1 MVVLLAA
8 VLTKSGKVLISRQYV
23 NMNRMRVEG
32 ILAVFPKLMGET
44 NKQHTFVEANNM
56 RYVYQPIENLVVLVV
71 TTKNSNIIEDLE
83 TLRTLAKLV
92 PEYAG
97 SVQEE
102 AVVDHAFDLI
112 FALDELITY
121 GGMNETIP
129 LQQVRVNLAM
139 ESHEEKLLAMVQ
151 ESKMNQAKEIMK
163 QKEKEIKSQQPA
175 ASGFGFFSSL
185 FSTVSQT
192 VRSID
197 SAATKPAAS
206 RPVESYVD
214 TRAMAPM
221 REPTSTP
228 SLTRSEPASTPSLG
242 RGMQL
247 SGAKKDSLSNLMRED
262 HLVVPSTTKKAAAA
276 PVSSSAVDV
285 KIEEEL
291 TVKLSRDGLIETA
304 DVKGTLS
311 VRANAPEA
319 SRVLIRLND
328 FAAPGF
334 QLQLHPT
341 IARSFLSDHVL
352 TLKQADRG
360 FPVDSSVSVLRW
372 RQPNGGD
379 ALVPLSVTC
388 WPEVLDDGCNVNV
401 EYTLNREVL
410 PALSNVRIC
419 IPLPAGASPEILSV
433 DGSYHFYPKESFIE
447 WEIEEMQEDNAN
459 GVLEFHVKGGS
470 EDDFFPTSVEFESPR
485 TFLDAS
491 VVEVLQVADS
501 APVSFSQSKSMR
513 VSTYTIA

>member
-1 MVVLLAA
+1 
-8 VLTKSGKVLISRQYV
+8 
-23 NMNRMRVEG
+23 
-32 ILAVFPKLMGET
+32 
-44 NKQHTFVEANNM
+44 
-56 RYVYQPIENLVVLVV
+56 
-71 TTKNSNIIEDLE
+71 
-83 TLRTLAKLV
+83 
-92 PEYAG
+92 
-97 SVQEE
+97 
-102 AVVDHAFDLI
+102 
-112 FALDELITY
+112 
-121 GGMNETIP
+121 
-129 LQQVRVNLAM
+129 M

-214 TRAMAPM
+214 TRATAPM
-221 REPTSTP
+221 RYAPLP
-228 SLTRSEPASTPSLG
+228 SLTHSEPANTPSLG

-247 SGAKKDSLSNLMRED
+247 SGAKKDSLSVGPPRLLHPQNLMRED
-262 HLVVPSTTKKAAAA
+262 HLVVPSSTKKAAAA

-319 SRVLIRLND
+319 SRVLIRLSD

-341 IARSFLSDHVL
+341 IARSFLNDHVL

-433 DGSYHFYPKESFIE
+433 DGSYHFVGAA
-447 WEIEEMQEDNAN
+447 W
-459 GVLEFHVKGGS
+459 GG
-470 EDDFFPTSVEFESPR
+470 E
-485 TFLDAS
+485 A
-491 VVEVLQVADS
+491 
-501 APVSFSQSKSMR
+501 
-513 VSTYTIA
+513 

>member
-1 MVVLLAA
+1 
-8 VLTKSGKVLISRQYV
+8 
-23 NMNRMRVEG
+23 
-32 ILAVFPKLMGET
+32 
-44 NKQHTFVEANNM
+44 
-56 RYVYQPIENLVVLVV
+56 
-71 TTKNSNIIEDLE
+71 
-83 TLRTLAKLV
+83 
-92 PEYAG
+92 
-97 SVQEE
+97 
-102 AVVDHAFDLI
+102 
-112 FALDELITY
+112 
-121 GGMNETIP
+121 
-129 LQQVRVNLAM
+129 M

-214 TRAMAPM
+214 TRSTAPM
-221 REPTSTP
+221 RYASLP
-228 SLTRSEPASTPSLG
+228 SLTRSEPTSTPSLG

-247 SGAKKDSLSNLMRED
+247 SGAKKDSLSVGPPRLRHPQNLMRED

-388 WPEVLDDGCNVNV
+388 WPEVLEDGCNVNV

-433 DGSYHFYPKESFIE
+433 DGSYHFVGAA
-447 WEIEEMQEDNAN
+447 W
-459 GVLEFHVKGGS
+459 GG
-470 EDDFFPTSVEFESPR
+470 
-485 TFLDAS
+485 
-491 VVEVLQVADS
+491 EV
-501 APVSFSQSKSMR
+501 
-513 VSTYTIA
+513 

>member
-1 MVVLLAA
+1 
-8 VLTKSGKVLISRQYV
+8 
-23 NMNRMRVEG
+23 
-32 ILAVFPKLMGET
+32 
-44 NKQHTFVEANNM
+44 
-56 RYVYQPIENLVVLVV
+56 
-71 TTKNSNIIEDLE
+71 
-83 TLRTLAKLV
+83 
-92 PEYAG
+92 
-97 SVQEE
+97 
-102 AVVDHAFDLI
+102 
-112 FALDELITY
+112 
-121 GGMNETIP
+121 
-129 LQQVRVNLAM
+129 M

-214 TRAMAPM
+214 TRATAPM
-221 REPTSTP
+221 RYASLSSLTHSEPT
-228 SLTRSEPASTPSLG
+228 STPSLG

-247 SGAKKDSLSNLMRED
+247 SGAKKDSLSVVHHRPLHPQNLMRED
-262 HLVVPSTTKKAAAA
+262 HLVVPSTTKKAAA

-319 SRVLIRLND
+319 SRVLIRLSD

-388 WPEVLDDGCNVNV
+388 WPEVLEDGCNVNV

-433 DGSYHFYPKESFIE
+433 DGSYHFVGAA
-447 WEIEEMQEDNAN
+447 W
-459 GVLEFHVKGGS
+459 GG
-470 EDDFFPTSVEFESPR
+470 E
-485 TFLDAS
+485 A
-491 VVEVLQVADS
+491 
-501 APVSFSQSKSMR
+501 
-513 VSTYTIA
+513 

>member
-1 MVVLLAA
+1 
-8 VLTKSGKVLISRQYV
+8 
-23 NMNRMRVEG
+23 
-32 ILAVFPKLMGET
+32 
-44 NKQHTFVEANNM
+44 
-56 RYVYQPIENLVVLVV
+56 
-71 TTKNSNIIEDLE
+71 
-83 TLRTLAKLV
+83 
-92 PEYAG
+92 
-97 SVQEE
+97 
-102 AVVDHAFDLI
+102 
-112 FALDELITY
+112 
-121 GGMNETIP
+121 
-129 LQQVRVNLAM
+129 M

-206 RPVESYVD
+206 RPVESYAD
-214 TRAMAPM
+214 TRATAPM
-221 REPTSTP
+221 RYASLSSLTHSEPT
-228 SLTRSEPASTPSLG
+228 STPSLG

-247 SGAKKDSLSNLMRED
+247 SGAKKDSLSVGPPRLLHPQNLMRED

-319 SRVLIRLND
+319 SRVLIRLSD

-388 WPEVLDDGCNVNV
+388 WPEVLEDGCNVNV

-433 DGSYHFYPKESFIE
+433 DGSYHFVGAA
-447 WEIEEMQEDNAN
+447 W
-459 GVLEFHVKGGS
+459 GG
-470 EDDFFPTSVEFESPR
+470 E
-485 TFLDAS
+485 A
-491 VVEVLQVADS
+491 
-501 APVSFSQSKSMR
+501 
-513 VSTYTIA
+513 

>member
-1 MVVLLAA
+1 
-8 VLTKSGKVLISRQYV
+8 
-23 NMNRMRVEG
+23 
-32 ILAVFPKLMGET
+32 
-44 NKQHTFVEANNM
+44 
-56 RYVYQPIENLVVLVV
+56 
-71 TTKNSNIIEDLE
+71 
-83 TLRTLAKLV
+83 
-92 PEYAG
+92 
-97 SVQEE
+97 
-102 AVVDHAFDLI
+102 
-112 FALDELITY
+112 
-121 GGMNETIP
+121 
-129 LQQVRVNLAM
+129 M

-163 QKEKEIKSQQPA
+163 QKEKELKSQQPA

-214 TRAMAPM
+214 TRATAPM
-221 REPTSTP
+221 RYASLF
-228 SLTRSEPASTPSLG
+228 SLTRSEPTSTPSLG

-247 SGAKKDSLSNLMRED
+247 SGAKKDSLSVGPPRLLHPQNLMRED
-262 HLVVPSTTKKAAAA
+262 HLVVPSTTKKAAA

-319 SRVLIRLND
+319 SRVLIRLSD

-388 WPEVLDDGCNVNV
+388 WPEVLEDGCNVNV

-433 DGSYHFYPKESFIE
+433 DGSYHFVGAA
-447 WEIEEMQEDNAN
+447 W
-459 GVLEFHVKGGS
+459 GG
-470 EDDFFPTSVEFESPR
+470 E
-485 TFLDAS
+485 A
-491 VVEVLQVADS
+491 
-501 APVSFSQSKSMR
+501 
-513 VSTYTIA
+513 

>member
-1 MVVLLAA
+1 
-8 VLTKSGKVLISRQYV
+8 
-23 NMNRMRVEG
+23 
-32 ILAVFPKLMGET
+32 
-44 NKQHTFVEANNM
+44 
-56 RYVYQPIENLVVLVV
+56 
-71 TTKNSNIIEDLE
+71 
-83 TLRTLAKLV
+83 
-92 PEYAG
+92 
-97 SVQEE
+97 
-102 AVVDHAFDLI
+102 
-112 FALDELITY
+112 
-121 GGMNETIP
+121 
-129 LQQVRVNLAM
+129 M

-163 QKEKEIKSQQPA
+163 QKEKELKSQQPA

-185 FSTVSQT
+185 VSTVSQT

-214 TRAMAPM
+214 TRATAPM
-221 REPTSTP
+221 RYASLS
-228 SLTRSEPASTPSLG
+228 SLTRSEPTSTPSLG

-247 SGAKKDSLSNLMRED
+247 SGAKKDSLAVGPPRLLHPQNLMRED

-311 VRANAPEA
+311 VRANAPDA
-319 SRVLIRLND
+319 SRVLIRLSD

-419 IPLPAGASPEILSV
+419 IPLPTGASPEILSV
-433 DGSYHFYPKESFIE
+433 DGSYHFVGAV
-447 WEIEEMQEDNAN
+447 W
-459 GVLEFHVKGGS
+459 GG
-470 EDDFFPTSVEFESPR
+470 E
-485 TFLDAS
+485 A
-491 VVEVLQVADS
+491 
-501 APVSFSQSKSMR
+501 
-513 VSTYTIA
+513 

>member
-1 MVVLLAA
+1 
-8 VLTKSGKVLISRQYV
+8 
-23 NMNRMRVEG
+23 
-32 ILAVFPKLMGET
+32 
-44 NKQHTFVEANNM
+44 
-56 RYVYQPIENLVVLVV
+56 
-71 TTKNSNIIEDLE
+71 
-83 TLRTLAKLV
+83 
-92 PEYAG
+92 
-97 SVQEE
+97 
-102 AVVDHAFDLI
+102 
-112 FALDELITY
+112 
-121 GGMNETIP
+121 
-129 LQQVRVNLAM
+129 M

-163 QKEKEIKSQQPA
+163 QKEKELKSQQPA

-214 TRAMAPM
+214 TRATAPM
-221 REPTSTP
+221 RYASLSSLTHSEPT
-228 SLTRSEPASTPSLG
+228 STPSLG

-247 SGAKKDSLSNLMRED
+247 SGAKKDSLSVGPPRLLHPQNLMRED
-262 HLVVPSTTKKAAAA
+262 HLVVPSTTKKAAAV

-319 SRVLIRLND
+319 SRVLIRLSD

-388 WPEVLDDGCNVNV
+388 WPEVLEDGCNVNV

-433 DGSYHFYPKESFIE
+433 DGSYHFVGAA
-447 WEIEEMQEDNAN
+447 W
-459 GVLEFHVKGGS
+459 GG
-470 EDDFFPTSVEFESPR
+470 E
-485 TFLDAS
+485 A
-491 VVEVLQVADS
+491 
-501 APVSFSQSKSMR
+501 
-513 VSTYTIA
+513 

>member
-1 MVVLLAA
+1 
-8 VLTKSGKVLISRQYV
+8 
-23 NMNRMRVEG
+23 
-32 ILAVFPKLMGET
+32 
-44 NKQHTFVEANNM
+44 
-56 RYVYQPIENLVVLVV
+56 
-71 TTKNSNIIEDLE
+71 
-83 TLRTLAKLV
+83 
-92 PEYAG
+92 
-97 SVQEE
+97 
-102 AVVDHAFDLI
+102 
-112 FALDELITY
+112 
-121 GGMNETIP
+121 
-129 LQQVRVNLAM
+129 M

-214 TRAMAPM
+214 TRATAPM
-221 REPTSTP
+221 RYASLSSLTHSEPT
-228 SLTRSEPASTPSLG
+228 STPSLG

-247 SGAKKDSLSNLMRED
+247 SGAKKDSLSVGPPRLLHPQNLMRED

-319 SRVLIRLND
+319 SRVLIRLSD

-388 WPEVLDDGCNVNV
+388 WPEVLEDGCNVNV

-419 IPLPAGASPEILSV
+419 IPLPTGASPEILSV
-433 DGSYHFYPKESFIE
+433 DGSYHFVGAV
-447 WEIEEMQEDNAN
+447 W
-459 GVLEFHVKGGS
+459 GG
-470 EDDFFPTSVEFESPR
+470 E
-485 TFLDAS
+485 A
-491 VVEVLQVADS
+491 
-501 APVSFSQSKSMR
+501 
-513 VSTYTIA
+513 

>member
-1 MVVLLAA
+1 
-8 VLTKSGKVLISRQYV
+8 
-23 NMNRMRVEG
+23 
-32 ILAVFPKLMGET
+32 
-44 NKQHTFVEANNM
+44 
-56 RYVYQPIENLVVLVV
+56 
-71 TTKNSNIIEDLE
+71 
-83 TLRTLAKLV
+83 
-92 PEYAG
+92 
-97 SVQEE
+97 
-102 AVVDHAFDLI
+102 
-112 FALDELITY
+112 
-121 GGMNETIP
+121 
-129 LQQVRVNLAM
+129 M

-163 QKEKEIKSQQPA
+163 QKEKELKSQQPA
-175 ASGFGFFSSL
+175 ASSFGFFSSL

-192 VRSID
+192 VRSFD

-214 TRAMAPM
+214 TRATAPM
-221 REPTSTP
+221 RYASLSSLTHSEPT
-228 SLTRSEPASTPSLG
+228 STPSLG

-247 SGAKKDSLSNLMRED
+247 SGAKKDSLSVGPPRLLHPQNLMRED

-319 SRVLIRLND
+319 SRVLIRLSD

-388 WPEVLDDGCNVNV
+388 WPEVLEDGCNVNV

-433 DGSYHFYPKESFIE
+433 DGSYHFVGAA
-447 WEIEEMQEDNAN
+447 W
-459 GVLEFHVKGGS
+459 GG
-470 EDDFFPTSVEFESPR
+470 E
-485 TFLDAS
+485 A
-491 VVEVLQVADS
+491 
-501 APVSFSQSKSMR
+501 
-513 VSTYTIA
+513 

>member
-1 MVVLLAA
+1 
-8 VLTKSGKVLISRQYV
+8 
-23 NMNRMRVEG
+23 
-32 ILAVFPKLMGET
+32 
-44 NKQHTFVEANNM
+44 
-56 RYVYQPIENLVVLVV
+56 
-71 TTKNSNIIEDLE
+71 
-83 TLRTLAKLV
+83 
-92 PEYAG
+92 
-97 SVQEE
+97 
-102 AVVDHAFDLI
+102 
-112 FALDELITY
+112 
-121 GGMNETIP
+121 
-129 LQQVRVNLAM
+129 M

-214 TRAMAPM
+214 TRATAPM
-221 REPTSTP
+221 RYASLS
-228 SLTRSEPASTPSLG
+228 SLTRSEPTSTPSLG

-247 SGAKKDSLSNLMRED
+247 SGAKKDSLSVVHPCLRHPQNLMRED

-319 SRVLIRLND
+319 SRVLIRLSD

-388 WPEVLDDGCNVNV
+388 WPEVLEDGCNVNV

-419 IPLPAGASPEILSV
+419 IPLPTGASPEILSV
-433 DGSYHFYPKESFIE
+433 DGSYHFVGAV
-447 WEIEEMQEDNAN
+447 W
-459 GVLEFHVKGGS
+459 GG
-470 EDDFFPTSVEFESPR
+470 E
-485 TFLDAS
+485 A
-491 VVEVLQVADS
+491 
-501 APVSFSQSKSMR
+501 
-513 VSTYTIA
+513 

>member
-1 MVVLLAA
+1 
-8 VLTKSGKVLISRQYV
+8 
-23 NMNRMRVEG
+23 
-32 ILAVFPKLMGET
+32 
-44 NKQHTFVEANNM
+44 
-56 RYVYQPIENLVVLVV
+56 
-71 TTKNSNIIEDLE
+71 
-83 TLRTLAKLV
+83 
-92 PEYAG
+92 
-97 SVQEE
+97 
-102 AVVDHAFDLI
+102 
-112 FALDELITY
+112 
-121 GGMNETIP
+121 
-129 LQQVRVNLAM
+129 M

-214 TRAMAPM
+214 TRATAPM
-221 REPTSTP
+221 RYASLSSLTHSEPT
-228 SLTRSEPASTPSLG
+228 STPSLG

-247 SGAKKDSLSNLMRED
+247 SGAKKDSLSVGPPRLLHPQNLMRED

-388 WPEVLDDGCNVNV
+388 WPEVLEDGCNVNV

-419 IPLPAGASPEILSV
+419 IPLPTGASPEILSV
-433 DGSYHFYPKESFIE
+433 DGSYHFVGAV
-447 WEIEEMQEDNAN
+447 W
-459 GVLEFHVKGGS
+459 GG
-470 EDDFFPTSVEFESPR
+470 E
-485 TFLDAS
+485 A
-491 VVEVLQVADS
+491 
-501 APVSFSQSKSMR
+501 
-513 VSTYTIA
+513 

>member
-1 MVVLLAA
+1 
-8 VLTKSGKVLISRQYV
+8 
-23 NMNRMRVEG
+23 
-32 ILAVFPKLMGET
+32 
-44 NKQHTFVEANNM
+44 
-56 RYVYQPIENLVVLVV
+56 
-71 TTKNSNIIEDLE
+71 
-83 TLRTLAKLV
+83 
-92 PEYAG
+92 
-97 SVQEE
+97 
-102 AVVDHAFDLI
+102 
-112 FALDELITY
+112 
-121 GGMNETIP
+121 
-129 LQQVRVNLAM
+129 M

-214 TRAMAPM
+214 TRATAPM
-221 REPTSTP
+221 RYASLSSLTHSEPT
-228 SLTRSEPASTPSLG
+228 STPSLG

-247 SGAKKDSLSNLMRED
+247 SGAKKDSLSVGPPRLLHPQNLMRED

-341 IARSFLSDHVL
+341 IARSFLNDHVL

-433 DGSYHFYPKESFIE
+433 DGSYHFVGAA
-447 WEIEEMQEDNAN
+447 W
-459 GVLEFHVKGGS
+459 GG
-470 EDDFFPTSVEFESPR
+470 E
-485 TFLDAS
+485 A
-491 VVEVLQVADS
+491 
-501 APVSFSQSKSMR
+501 
-513 VSTYTIA
+513 

>member
-1 MVVLLAA
+1 
-8 VLTKSGKVLISRQYV
+8 
-23 NMNRMRVEG
+23 
-32 ILAVFPKLMGET
+32 
-44 NKQHTFVEANNM
+44 
-56 RYVYQPIENLVVLVV
+56 
-71 TTKNSNIIEDLE
+71 
-83 TLRTLAKLV
+83 
-92 PEYAG
+92 
-97 SVQEE
+97 
-102 AVVDHAFDLI
+102 
-112 FALDELITY
+112 
-121 GGMNETIP
+121 
-129 LQQVRVNLAM
+129 M

-163 QKEKEIKSQQPA
+163 QKEKELKSQQPA

-214 TRAMAPM
+214 TRATAPM
-221 REPTSTP
+221 RYASLP
-228 SLTRSEPASTPSLG
+228 SLTRSEPTSTPSLG

-247 SGAKKDSLSNLMRED
+247 SGAKKDSLSVGPPRPLHPQNLMRED

-319 SRVLIRLND
+319 SRVLIRLSD

-388 WPEVLDDGCNVNV
+388 WPEVLEDGCNVNV

-433 DGSYHFYPKESFIE
+433 DGSYHFVGAA
-447 WEIEEMQEDNAN
+447 W
-459 GVLEFHVKGGS
+459 GG
-470 EDDFFPTSVEFESPR
+470 E
-485 TFLDAS
+485 A
-491 VVEVLQVADS
+491 
-501 APVSFSQSKSMR
+501 
-513 VSTYTIA
+513 

>member
-1 MVVLLAA
+1 
-8 VLTKSGKVLISRQYV
+8 
-23 NMNRMRVEG
+23 
-32 ILAVFPKLMGET
+32 
-44 NKQHTFVEANNM
+44 
-56 RYVYQPIENLVVLVV
+56 
-71 TTKNSNIIEDLE
+71 
-83 TLRTLAKLV
+83 
-92 PEYAG
+92 
-97 SVQEE
+97 
-102 AVVDHAFDLI
+102 
-112 FALDELITY
+112 
-121 GGMNETIP
+121 
-129 LQQVRVNLAM
+129 M

-214 TRAMAPM
+214 TRATAPM
-221 REPTSTP
+221 RYASLSSLTHSEPT
-228 SLTRSEPASTPSLG
+228 STPSLG

-247 SGAKKDSLSNLMRED
+247 SGAKKDSLSVGPPRLRHPQNLMRED

-319 SRVLIRLND
+319 SRVLIRLSD

-433 DGSYHFYPKESFIE
+433 DGSYHFVGAAWSGE
-447 WEIEEMQEDNAN
+447 A
-459 GVLEFHVKGGS
+459 
-470 EDDFFPTSVEFESPR
+470 
-485 TFLDAS
+485 
-491 VVEVLQVADS
+491 
-501 APVSFSQSKSMR
+501 
-513 VSTYTIA
+513 

>member
-1 MVVLLAA
+1 
-8 VLTKSGKVLISRQYV
+8 
-23 NMNRMRVEG
+23 
-32 ILAVFPKLMGET
+32 
-44 NKQHTFVEANNM
+44 
-56 RYVYQPIENLVVLVV
+56 
-71 TTKNSNIIEDLE
+71 
-83 TLRTLAKLV
+83 
-92 PEYAG
+92 
-97 SVQEE
+97 
-102 AVVDHAFDLI
+102 
-112 FALDELITY
+112 
-121 GGMNETIP
+121 
-129 LQQVRVNLAM
+129 M

-163 QKEKEIKSQQPA
+163 QKEKELKSQQPA

-214 TRAMAPM
+214 TRATAPM
-221 REPTSTP
+221 RYASLP
-228 SLTRSEPASTPSLG
+228 SLTRSEPTSTPSLG

-247 SGAKKDSLSNLMRED
+247 SGAKKDSLSVGPPRLLHPQNLMRED

-319 SRVLIRLND
+319 SRVLIRLSD

-388 WPEVLDDGCNVNV
+388 WPEVLEDGCNVNV

-433 DGSYHFYPKESFIE
+433 DGSYHFVGAAWDGE
-447 WEIEEMQEDNAN
+447 A
-459 GVLEFHVKGGS
+459 
-470 EDDFFPTSVEFESPR
+470 
-485 TFLDAS
+485 
-491 VVEVLQVADS
+491 
-501 APVSFSQSKSMR
+501 
-513 VSTYTIA
+513 

>member
-1 MVVLLAA
+1 
-8 VLTKSGKVLISRQYV
+8 
-23 NMNRMRVEG
+23 
-32 ILAVFPKLMGET
+32 
-44 NKQHTFVEANNM
+44 
-56 RYVYQPIENLVVLVV
+56 
-71 TTKNSNIIEDLE
+71 
-83 TLRTLAKLV
+83 
-92 PEYAG
+92 
-97 SVQEE
+97 
-102 AVVDHAFDLI
+102 
-112 FALDELITY
+112 
-121 GGMNETIP
+121 
-129 LQQVRVNLAM
+129 M

-163 QKEKEIKSQQPA
+163 QKEKELKSQQPA

-214 TRAMAPM
+214 TRATAPM
-221 REPTSTP
+221 RYASLPF
-228 SLTRSEPASTPSLG
+228 LTRSEPASTPSLG

-247 SGAKKDSLSNLMRED
+247 SGAKKDSLSVVHHHPLHPQNLMRED

-319 SRVLIRLND
+319 SRVLIRLSD
-328 FAAPGF
+328 FAVPGF

-341 IARSFLSDHVL
+341 IARSFLNDHVL

-433 DGSYHFYPKESFIE
+433 DGSYHFVGAA
-447 WEIEEMQEDNAN
+447 W
-459 GVLEFHVKGGS
+459 GG
-470 EDDFFPTSVEFESPR
+470 E
-485 TFLDAS
+485 A
-491 VVEVLQVADS
+491 
-501 APVSFSQSKSMR
+501 
-513 VSTYTIA
+513 

>member
-1 MVVLLAA
+1 
-8 VLTKSGKVLISRQYV
+8 
-23 NMNRMRVEG
+23 
-32 ILAVFPKLMGET
+32 
-44 NKQHTFVEANNM
+44 
-56 RYVYQPIENLVVLVV
+56 
-71 TTKNSNIIEDLE
+71 
-83 TLRTLAKLV
+83 
-92 PEYAG
+92 
-97 SVQEE
+97 
-102 AVVDHAFDLI
+102 
-112 FALDELITY
+112 
-121 GGMNETIP
+121 
-129 LQQVRVNLAM
+129 M

-163 QKEKEIKSQQPA
+163 QKEKELKSQQPA

-214 TRAMAPM
+214 TRATAPM
-221 REPTSTP
+221 RYASLSSLTHSEPT
-228 SLTRSEPASTPSLG
+228 STPSLG

-247 SGAKKDSLSNLMRED
+247 SGAKKDSLSVVHHHPLHLQNLMRED
-262 HLVVPSTTKKAAAA
+262 HLVVPSTTKKAAA

-319 SRVLIRLND
+319 SRVLIRLSD

-388 WPEVLDDGCNVNV
+388 WPEVLEDGCNVNV

-419 IPLPAGASPEILSV
+419 IPLPTGASPEILSV
-433 DGSYHFYPKESFIE
+433 DGSYHFVGAV
-447 WEIEEMQEDNAN
+447 W
-459 GVLEFHVKGGS
+459 GG
-470 EDDFFPTSVEFESPR
+470 E
-485 TFLDAS
+485 A
-491 VVEVLQVADS
+491 
-501 APVSFSQSKSMR
+501 
-513 VSTYTIA
+513 

>member
-1 MVVLLAA
+1 
-8 VLTKSGKVLISRQYV
+8 
-23 NMNRMRVEG
+23 
-32 ILAVFPKLMGET
+32 
-44 NKQHTFVEANNM
+44 
-56 RYVYQPIENLVVLVV
+56 
-71 TTKNSNIIEDLE
+71 
-83 TLRTLAKLV
+83 
-92 PEYAG
+92 
-97 SVQEE
+97 
-102 AVVDHAFDLI
+102 
-112 FALDELITY
+112 
-121 GGMNETIP
+121 
-129 LQQVRVNLAM
+129 M

-163 QKEKEIKSQQPA
+163 QKEKELKSQQPA

-214 TRAMAPM
+214 TRATAPM
-221 REPTSTP
+221 RYASLP
-228 SLTRSEPASTPSLG
+228 SLTHSEPTSTPSLG

-247 SGAKKDSLSNLMRED
+247 SGAKKDSLSVGPPRLLHPQNLMRED

-319 SRVLIRLND
+319 SRVLIRLSD

-388 WPEVLDDGCNVNV
+388 WPEVLEDGCNVNV

-419 IPLPAGASPEILSV
+419 IPLPTGASPEILSV
-433 DGSYHFYPKESFIE
+433 DGSYHFVGAV
-447 WEIEEMQEDNAN
+447 W
-459 GVLEFHVKGGS
+459 GG
-470 EDDFFPTSVEFESPR
+470 E
-485 TFLDAS
+485 A
-491 VVEVLQVADS
+491 
-501 APVSFSQSKSMR
+501 
-513 VSTYTIA
+513 

>member
-1 MVVLLAA
+1 
-8 VLTKSGKVLISRQYV
+8 
-23 NMNRMRVEG
+23 
-32 ILAVFPKLMGET
+32 
-44 NKQHTFVEANNM
+44 
-56 RYVYQPIENLVVLVV
+56 
-71 TTKNSNIIEDLE
+71 
-83 TLRTLAKLV
+83 
-92 PEYAG
+92 
-97 SVQEE
+97 
-102 AVVDHAFDLI
+102 
-112 FALDELITY
+112 
-121 GGMNETIP
+121 
-129 LQQVRVNLAM
+129 M

-214 TRAMAPM
+214 TRATAPM
-221 REPTSTP
+221 RYASLF
-228 SLTRSEPASTPSLG
+228 SLTRSEPTSTPSLG

-247 SGAKKDSLSNLMRED
+247 SGAKKDSLSVGPPRLLHPQNLMRED

-319 SRVLIRLND
+319 SRVLIRLSD

-388 WPEVLDDGCNVNV
+388 WPEVLEDGCNVNV

-433 DGSYHFYPKESFIE
+433 DGSYHFVGTA
-447 WEIEEMQEDNAN
+447 W
-459 GVLEFHVKGGS
+459 GG
-470 EDDFFPTSVEFESPR
+470 E
-485 TFLDAS
+485 A
-491 VVEVLQVADS
+491 
-501 APVSFSQSKSMR
+501 
-513 VSTYTIA
+513 

>member
-1 MVVLLAA
+1 
-8 VLTKSGKVLISRQYV
+8 
-23 NMNRMRVEG
+23 
-32 ILAVFPKLMGET
+32 
-44 NKQHTFVEANNM
+44 
-56 RYVYQPIENLVVLVV
+56 
-71 TTKNSNIIEDLE
+71 
-83 TLRTLAKLV
+83 
-92 PEYAG
+92 
-97 SVQEE
+97 
-102 AVVDHAFDLI
+102 
-112 FALDELITY
+112 
-121 GGMNETIP
+121 
-129 LQQVRVNLAM
+129 M

-214 TRAMAPM
+214 TRATAPM
-221 REPTSTP
+221 RYASLSSLTHSEPT
-228 SLTRSEPASTPSLG
+228 STPSLG

-247 SGAKKDSLSNLMRED
+247 SGAKKDSLSVVHPCLRHPQNLMRED

-419 IPLPAGASPEILSV
+419 IPLPTGASPEILSV
-433 DGSYHFYPKESFIE
+433 DGSYHFVGAV
-447 WEIEEMQEDNAN
+447 W
-459 GVLEFHVKGGS
+459 GG
-470 EDDFFPTSVEFESPR
+470 E
-485 TFLDAS
+485 A
-491 VVEVLQVADS
+491 
-501 APVSFSQSKSMR
+501 
-513 VSTYTIA
+513 

>member
-1 MVVLLAA
+1 
-8 VLTKSGKVLISRQYV
+8 
-23 NMNRMRVEG
+23 
-32 ILAVFPKLMGET
+32 
-44 NKQHTFVEANNM
+44 
-56 RYVYQPIENLVVLVV
+56 
-71 TTKNSNIIEDLE
+71 
-83 TLRTLAKLV
+83 
-92 PEYAG
+92 
-97 SVQEE
+97 
-102 AVVDHAFDLI
+102 
-112 FALDELITY
+112 
-121 GGMNETIP
+121 
-129 LQQVRVNLAM
+129 M

-214 TRAMAPM
+214 TRATAPM
-221 REPTSTP
+221 RYASLSSLTHSEPT
-228 SLTRSEPASTPSLG
+228 STPSLG

-247 SGAKKDSLSNLMRED
+247 SGAKKDSLSVGPPRLLHPQNLMRED
-262 HLVVPSTTKKAAAA
+262 HLVVPSTTKKAAA

-319 SRVLIRLND
+319 SRVLIRLSD

-388 WPEVLDDGCNVNV
+388 WPEVLEDGCNVNV

-433 DGSYHFYPKESFIE
+433 DGSYHFVGAA
-447 WEIEEMQEDNAN
+447 W
-459 GVLEFHVKGGS
+459 GG
-470 EDDFFPTSVEFESPR
+470 E
-485 TFLDAS
+485 A
-491 VVEVLQVADS
+491 
-501 APVSFSQSKSMR
+501 
-513 VSTYTIA
+513 

>member
-1 MVVLLAA
+1 
-8 VLTKSGKVLISRQYV
+8 
-23 NMNRMRVEG
+23 
-32 ILAVFPKLMGET
+32 
-44 NKQHTFVEANNM
+44 
-56 RYVYQPIENLVVLVV
+56 
-71 TTKNSNIIEDLE
+71 
-83 TLRTLAKLV
+83 
-92 PEYAG
+92 
-97 SVQEE
+97 
-102 AVVDHAFDLI
+102 
-112 FALDELITY
+112 
-121 GGMNETIP
+121 
-129 LQQVRVNLAM
+129 M

-214 TRAMAPM
+214 TRATAPM
-221 REPTSTP
+221 RYASLS
-228 SLTRSEPASTPSLG
+228 SLTRSELTSTPSLG

-247 SGAKKDSLSNLMRED
+247 SGAKKDSLSVVHPRPLHPQNLMRED

-433 DGSYHFYPKESFIE
+433 DGSYHFVGAA
-447 WEIEEMQEDNAN
+447 W
-459 GVLEFHVKGGS
+459 GG
-470 EDDFFPTSVEFESPR
+470 E
-485 TFLDAS
+485 A
-491 VVEVLQVADS
+491 
-501 APVSFSQSKSMR
+501 
-513 VSTYTIA
+513 

>member
-1 MVVLLAA
+1 
-8 VLTKSGKVLISRQYV
+8 
-23 NMNRMRVEG
+23 
-32 ILAVFPKLMGET
+32 
-44 NKQHTFVEANNM
+44 
-56 RYVYQPIENLVVLVV
+56 
-71 TTKNSNIIEDLE
+71 
-83 TLRTLAKLV
+83 
-92 PEYAG
+92 
-97 SVQEE
+97 
-102 AVVDHAFDLI
+102 
-112 FALDELITY
+112 
-121 GGMNETIP
+121 
-129 LQQVRVNLAM
+129 M

-163 QKEKEIKSQQPA
+163 QKEKELKSQQPA

-214 TRAMAPM
+214 TRATAPM
-221 REPTSTP
+221 RYASLP
-228 SLTRSEPASTPSLG
+228 SLTRSEPTSTPSLG

-247 SGAKKDSLSNLMRED
+247 SGAKKDSLSVGPPRLLHPQNLMRED

-319 SRVLIRLND
+319 SRVLIRLSD

-433 DGSYHFYPKESFIE
+433 DGSYHFVGAA
-447 WEIEEMQEDNAN
+447 W
-459 GVLEFHVKGGS
+459 GG
-470 EDDFFPTSVEFESPR
+470 E
-485 TFLDAS
+485 A
-491 VVEVLQVADS
+491 
-501 APVSFSQSKSMR
+501 
-513 VSTYTIA
+513 

>member
-1 MVVLLAA
+1 
-8 VLTKSGKVLISRQYV
+8 
-23 NMNRMRVEG
+23 
-32 ILAVFPKLMGET
+32 
-44 NKQHTFVEANNM
+44 
-56 RYVYQPIENLVVLVV
+56 
-71 TTKNSNIIEDLE
+71 
-83 TLRTLAKLV
+83 
-92 PEYAG
+92 
-97 SVQEE
+97 
-102 AVVDHAFDLI
+102 
-112 FALDELITY
+112 
-121 GGMNETIP
+121 
-129 LQQVRVNLAM
+129 M

-163 QKEKEIKSQQPA
+163 QKEKELKSQQPA

-214 TRAMAPM
+214 TRATAPM
-221 REPTSTP
+221 RYAPLP
-228 SLTRSEPASTPSLG
+228 SLTHSEPANTPSLG

-247 SGAKKDSLSNLMRED
+247 SGAKKDSLSVGPPRLLHPQNLMRED

-319 SRVLIRLND
+319 SRVLIRLSD

-341 IARSFLSDHVL
+341 IARSFLNDHVL

-433 DGSYHFYPKESFIE
+433 DGSYHFVGAAWSGE
-447 WEIEEMQEDNAN
+447 A
-459 GVLEFHVKGGS
+459 
-470 EDDFFPTSVEFESPR
+470 
-485 TFLDAS
+485 
-491 VVEVLQVADS
+491 
-501 APVSFSQSKSMR
+501 
-513 VSTYTIA
+513 

>member
-1 MVVLLAA
+1 
-8 VLTKSGKVLISRQYV
+8 
-23 NMNRMRVEG
+23 
-32 ILAVFPKLMGET
+32 
-44 NKQHTFVEANNM
+44 
-56 RYVYQPIENLVVLVV
+56 
-71 TTKNSNIIEDLE
+71 
-83 TLRTLAKLV
+83 
-92 PEYAG
+92 
-97 SVQEE
+97 
-102 AVVDHAFDLI
+102 
-112 FALDELITY
+112 
-121 GGMNETIP
+121 
-129 LQQVRVNLAM
+129 M

-214 TRAMAPM
+214 TRATAPM
-221 REPTSTP
+221 RYASLSSLTHSEPT
-228 SLTRSEPASTPSLG
+228 STPSLG

-247 SGAKKDSLSNLMRED
+247 SGAKKDSLSVGPPRLLHPQNLMRED

-319 SRVLIRLND
+319 SRVLIRLSD

-388 WPEVLDDGCNVNV
+388 WPEVLEDGCNVNV

-433 DGSYHFYPKESFIE
+433 DGSYHFVGAA
-447 WEIEEMQEDNAN
+447 W
-459 GVLEFHVKGGS
+459 GG
-470 EDDFFPTSVEFESPR
+470 E
-485 TFLDAS
+485 A
-491 VVEVLQVADS
+491 
-501 APVSFSQSKSMR
+501 
-513 VSTYTIA
+513 

>member
-1 MVVLLAA
+1 
-8 VLTKSGKVLISRQYV
+8 
-23 NMNRMRVEG
+23 
-32 ILAVFPKLMGET
+32 
-44 NKQHTFVEANNM
+44 
-56 RYVYQPIENLVVLVV
+56 
-71 TTKNSNIIEDLE
+71 
-83 TLRTLAKLV
+83 
-92 PEYAG
+92 
-97 SVQEE
+97 
-102 AVVDHAFDLI
+102 
-112 FALDELITY
+112 
-121 GGMNETIP
+121 
-129 LQQVRVNLAM
+129 M

-163 QKEKEIKSQQPA
+163 QKEKELKSQQPA

-214 TRAMAPM
+214 TRATAPM
-221 REPTSTP
+221 RYASLP
-228 SLTRSEPASTPSLG
+228 SLTRSEPTSTPSLG

-247 SGAKKDSLSNLMRED
+247 SGAKKDSLSVVHHHPLHPQNLMRED
-262 HLVVPSTTKKAAAA
+262 HLVVPSSTKKAAAA

-319 SRVLIRLND
+319 SRVLIRLSD

-341 IARSFLSDHVL
+341 IARSFLNDHVL

-433 DGSYHFYPKESFIE
+433 DGSYHFVGAA
-447 WEIEEMQEDNAN
+447 W
-459 GVLEFHVKGGS
+459 GG
-470 EDDFFPTSVEFESPR
+470 E
-485 TFLDAS
+485 A
-491 VVEVLQVADS
+491 
-501 APVSFSQSKSMR
+501 
-513 VSTYTIA
+513 

>member
-1 MVVLLAA
+1 
-8 VLTKSGKVLISRQYV
+8 
-23 NMNRMRVEG
+23 
-32 ILAVFPKLMGET
+32 
-44 NKQHTFVEANNM
+44 
-56 RYVYQPIENLVVLVV
+56 
-71 TTKNSNIIEDLE
+71 
-83 TLRTLAKLV
+83 
-92 PEYAG
+92 
-97 SVQEE
+97 
-102 AVVDHAFDLI
+102 
-112 FALDELITY
+112 
-121 GGMNETIP
+121 
-129 LQQVRVNLAM
+129 M

-163 QKEKEIKSQQPA
+163 QKEKELKSQQPA

-214 TRAMAPM
+214 TRATAPM
-221 REPTSTP
+221 RYASLS
-228 SLTRSEPASTPSLG
+228 SLTRSEPTSTPSLG

-247 SGAKKDSLSNLMRED
+247 SGAKKDSLSVVHHRPLHPQNLMRED
-262 HLVVPSTTKKAAAA
+262 HLVVPSTTKKAAA

-319 SRVLIRLND
+319 SRVLIRLSD

-433 DGSYHFYPKESFIE
+433 DGSYHFVGAA
-447 WEIEEMQEDNAN
+447 W
-459 GVLEFHVKGGS
+459 GG
-470 EDDFFPTSVEFESPR
+470 E
-485 TFLDAS
+485 A
-491 VVEVLQVADS
+491 
-501 APVSFSQSKSMR
+501 
-513 VSTYTIA
+513 

>member
-1 MVVLLAA
+1 
-8 VLTKSGKVLISRQYV
+8 
-23 NMNRMRVEG
+23 
-32 ILAVFPKLMGET
+32 
-44 NKQHTFVEANNM
+44 
-56 RYVYQPIENLVVLVV
+56 
-71 TTKNSNIIEDLE
+71 
-83 TLRTLAKLV
+83 
-92 PEYAG
+92 
-97 SVQEE
+97 
-102 AVVDHAFDLI
+102 
-112 FALDELITY
+112 
-121 GGMNETIP
+121 
-129 LQQVRVNLAM
+129 M

-214 TRAMAPM
+214 TRATAPM
-221 REPTSTP
+221 RYASLSSLTHSEPT
-228 SLTRSEPASTPSLG
+228 STPSLG

-247 SGAKKDSLSNLMRED
+247 SGAKKDSLSVGPPRLRHPQNLMRED

-319 SRVLIRLND
+319 SRVLIRLSD
-328 FAAPGF
+328 FAASGF

-341 IARSFLSDHVL
+341 IARSFLNDHVL

-433 DGSYHFYPKESFIE
+433 DGSYHFVGAA
-447 WEIEEMQEDNAN
+447 W
-459 GVLEFHVKGGS
+459 GG
-470 EDDFFPTSVEFESPR
+470 E
-485 TFLDAS
+485 A
-491 VVEVLQVADS
+491 
-501 APVSFSQSKSMR
+501 
-513 VSTYTIA
+513 

>member
-1 MVVLLAA
+1 
-8 VLTKSGKVLISRQYV
+8 
-23 NMNRMRVEG
+23 
-32 ILAVFPKLMGET
+32 
-44 NKQHTFVEANNM
+44 
-56 RYVYQPIENLVVLVV
+56 
-71 TTKNSNIIEDLE
+71 
-83 TLRTLAKLV
+83 
-92 PEYAG
+92 
-97 SVQEE
+97 
-102 AVVDHAFDLI
+102 
-112 FALDELITY
+112 
-121 GGMNETIP
+121 
-129 LQQVRVNLAM
+129 M

-214 TRAMAPM
+214 TRATAPM
-221 REPTSTP
+221 RYASLF
-228 SLTRSEPASTPSLG
+228 SLTRSEPTSTPSLG

-247 SGAKKDSLSNLMRED
+247 SGAKKDSLSVVHPRPLHPQNLMRED

-311 VRANAPEA
+311 VRANALEA
-319 SRVLIRLND
+319 SRVLIRLSD

-388 WPEVLDDGCNVNV
+388 WPEVLEDGCNVNV

-433 DGSYHFYPKESFIE
+433 DGSYHFVGAA
-447 WEIEEMQEDNAN
+447 W
-459 GVLEFHVKGGS
+459 GG
-470 EDDFFPTSVEFESPR
+470 E
-485 TFLDAS
+485 A
-491 VVEVLQVADS
+491 
-501 APVSFSQSKSMR
+501 
-513 VSTYTIA
+513 

>member
-1 MVVLLAA
+1 
-8 VLTKSGKVLISRQYV
+8 
-23 NMNRMRVEG
+23 
-32 ILAVFPKLMGET
+32 
-44 NKQHTFVEANNM
+44 
-56 RYVYQPIENLVVLVV
+56 
-71 TTKNSNIIEDLE
+71 
-83 TLRTLAKLV
+83 
-92 PEYAG
+92 
-97 SVQEE
+97 
-102 AVVDHAFDLI
+102 
-112 FALDELITY
+112 
-121 GGMNETIP
+121 
-129 LQQVRVNLAM
+129 M

-214 TRAMAPM
+214 TRATAPM
-221 REPTSTP
+221 RYASLPF
-228 SLTRSEPASTPSLG
+228 LTRSEPASTPSLG

-247 SGAKKDSLSNLMRED
+247 SGAKKDSLSVVHHHPLHPQNLMRED

-319 SRVLIRLND
+319 SRVLIRLSD
-328 FAAPGF
+328 FAVPGF

-341 IARSFLSDHVL
+341 IARSFLNDHVL

-433 DGSYHFYPKESFIE
+433 DGSYHFVGAA
-447 WEIEEMQEDNAN
+447 W
-459 GVLEFHVKGGS
+459 GG
-470 EDDFFPTSVEFESPR
+470 E
-485 TFLDAS
+485 A
-491 VVEVLQVADS
+491 
-501 APVSFSQSKSMR
+501 
-513 VSTYTIA
+513 

>member
-1 MVVLLAA
+1 
-8 VLTKSGKVLISRQYV
+8 
-23 NMNRMRVEG
+23 
-32 ILAVFPKLMGET
+32 
-44 NKQHTFVEANNM
+44 
-56 RYVYQPIENLVVLVV
+56 
-71 TTKNSNIIEDLE
+71 
-83 TLRTLAKLV
+83 
-92 PEYAG
+92 
-97 SVQEE
+97 
-102 AVVDHAFDLI
+102 
-112 FALDELITY
+112 
-121 GGMNETIP
+121 
-129 LQQVRVNLAM
+129 M

-163 QKEKEIKSQQPA
+163 QKEKELKSQQPA

-214 TRAMAPM
+214 TRATAPM
-221 REPTSTP
+221 RYASLS
-228 SLTRSEPASTPSLG
+228 SLTRSEPTSTPSLG

-247 SGAKKDSLSNLMRED
+247 SGAKKDSLSVGPPRLLHPQNLMRED

-319 SRVLIRLND
+319 SRVLIRLSD

-341 IARSFLSDHVL
+341 IARSFLNDHVL

-433 DGSYHFYPKESFIE
+433 DGSYHFVGAAWRGE
-447 WEIEEMQEDNAN
+447 A
-459 GVLEFHVKGGS
+459 
-470 EDDFFPTSVEFESPR
+470 
-485 TFLDAS
+485 
-491 VVEVLQVADS
+491 
-501 APVSFSQSKSMR
+501 
-513 VSTYTIA
+513 

>member
-1 MVVLLAA
+1 
-8 VLTKSGKVLISRQYV
+8 
-23 NMNRMRVEG
+23 
-32 ILAVFPKLMGET
+32 
-44 NKQHTFVEANNM
+44 
-56 RYVYQPIENLVVLVV
+56 
-71 TTKNSNIIEDLE
+71 
-83 TLRTLAKLV
+83 
-92 PEYAG
+92 
-97 SVQEE
+97 
-102 AVVDHAFDLI
+102 
-112 FALDELITY
+112 
-121 GGMNETIP
+121 
-129 LQQVRVNLAM
+129 M

-175 ASGFGFFSSL
+175 ASSFGFFSSL

-214 TRAMAPM
+214 TRATAPM
-221 REPTSTP
+221 RYASLP
-228 SLTRSEPASTPSLG
+228 SLTRSEPTSTPSLG

-247 SGAKKDSLSNLMRED
+247 SGAKKDSLSVGPPRLLHPQNLMRED

-319 SRVLIRLND
+319 SRVLIRLSD

-388 WPEVLDDGCNVNV
+388 WPEVLEDGCNVNV

-433 DGSYHFYPKESFIE
+433 DGSYHFVGAA
-447 WEIEEMQEDNAN
+447 W
-459 GVLEFHVKGGS
+459 GG
-470 EDDFFPTSVEFESPR
+470 E
-485 TFLDAS
+485 A
-491 VVEVLQVADS
+491 
-501 APVSFSQSKSMR
+501 
-513 VSTYTIA
+513 

>member
-1 MVVLLAA
+1 
-8 VLTKSGKVLISRQYV
+8 
-23 NMNRMRVEG
+23 
-32 ILAVFPKLMGET
+32 
-44 NKQHTFVEANNM
+44 
-56 RYVYQPIENLVVLVV
+56 
-71 TTKNSNIIEDLE
+71 
-83 TLRTLAKLV
+83 
-92 PEYAG
+92 
-97 SVQEE
+97 
-102 AVVDHAFDLI
+102 
-112 FALDELITY
+112 
-121 GGMNETIP
+121 
-129 LQQVRVNLAM
+129 M

-214 TRAMAPM
+214 TRATAPM
-221 REPTSTP
+221 RYASLSSLTHSEPT
-228 SLTRSEPASTPSLG
+228 STPSLG

-247 SGAKKDSLSNLMRED
+247 SGAKKDSLSVGPPRLLHPQNLMRED

-319 SRVLIRLND
+319 SRVLIRLSD
-328 FAAPGF
+328 FVAPGF

-341 IARSFLSDHVL
+341 IARSFLNDHVL

-388 WPEVLDDGCNVNV
+388 WPEVLEDGCNVNV

-433 DGSYHFYPKESFIE
+433 DGSYHFVGAA
-447 WEIEEMQEDNAN
+447 W
-459 GVLEFHVKGGS
+459 GG
-470 EDDFFPTSVEFESPR
+470 E
-485 TFLDAS
+485 A
-491 VVEVLQVADS
+491 
-501 APVSFSQSKSMR
+501 
-513 VSTYTIA
+513 

>member
-1 MVVLLAA
+1 
-8 VLTKSGKVLISRQYV
+8 
-23 NMNRMRVEG
+23 
-32 ILAVFPKLMGET
+32 
-44 NKQHTFVEANNM
+44 
-56 RYVYQPIENLVVLVV
+56 
-71 TTKNSNIIEDLE
+71 
-83 TLRTLAKLV
+83 
-92 PEYAG
+92 
-97 SVQEE
+97 
-102 AVVDHAFDLI
+102 
-112 FALDELITY
+112 
-121 GGMNETIP
+121 
-129 LQQVRVNLAM
+129 M

-214 TRAMAPM
+214 TRATAPM
-221 REPTSTP
+221 RYAPLP
-228 SLTRSEPASTPSLG
+228 SLTHSEPANTPSLG

-247 SGAKKDSLSNLMRED
+247 SGAKKDSLSVGPPRLLHPQNLMRED

-319 SRVLIRLND
+319 SRVLIRLSD

-341 IARSFLSDHVL
+341 IARSFLNDHVL

-433 DGSYHFYPKESFIE
+433 DGSYHFVGAA
-447 WEIEEMQEDNAN
+447 W
-459 GVLEFHVKGGS
+459 GG
-470 EDDFFPTSVEFESPR
+470 E
-485 TFLDAS
+485 A
-491 VVEVLQVADS
+491 
-501 APVSFSQSKSMR
+501 
-513 VSTYTIA
+513 

>member
-1 MVVLLAA
+1 
-8 VLTKSGKVLISRQYV
+8 
-23 NMNRMRVEG
+23 
-32 ILAVFPKLMGET
+32 
-44 NKQHTFVEANNM
+44 
-56 RYVYQPIENLVVLVV
+56 
-71 TTKNSNIIEDLE
+71 
-83 TLRTLAKLV
+83 
-92 PEYAG
+92 
-97 SVQEE
+97 
-102 AVVDHAFDLI
+102 
-112 FALDELITY
+112 
-121 GGMNETIP
+121 
-129 LQQVRVNLAM
+129 M

-163 QKEKEIKSQQPA
+163 QKEKELKSQQPA

-214 TRAMAPM
+214 TRATAPM
-221 REPTSTP
+221 RYASLP
-228 SLTRSEPASTPSLG
+228 SLTRSEPTSTPSLG

-247 SGAKKDSLSNLMRED
+247 SGAKKDSLSVVHHHPLHPQNLMRED
-262 HLVVPSTTKKAAAA
+262 HLVVPSSTKKAAAA

-319 SRVLIRLND
+319 SRVLIRLSD

-341 IARSFLSDHVL
+341 IARSFLNDHVL

-410 PALSNVRIC
+410 PALSTVRIC

-433 DGSYHFYPKESFIE
+433 DGSYHFVGAA
-447 WEIEEMQEDNAN
+447 W
-459 GVLEFHVKGGS
+459 GG
-470 EDDFFPTSVEFESPR
+470 E
-485 TFLDAS
+485 A
-491 VVEVLQVADS
+491 
-501 APVSFSQSKSMR
+501 
-513 VSTYTIA
+513 

>member
-1 MVVLLAA
+1 
-8 VLTKSGKVLISRQYV
+8 
-23 NMNRMRVEG
+23 
-32 ILAVFPKLMGET
+32 
-44 NKQHTFVEANNM
+44 
-56 RYVYQPIENLVVLVV
+56 
-71 TTKNSNIIEDLE
+71 
-83 TLRTLAKLV
+83 
-92 PEYAG
+92 
-97 SVQEE
+97 
-102 AVVDHAFDLI
+102 
-112 FALDELITY
+112 
-121 GGMNETIP
+121 
-129 LQQVRVNLAM
+129 
-139 ESHEEKLLAMVQ
+139 MVQ

-214 TRAMAPM
+214 TRATAPM
-221 REPTSTP
+221 RYASLSSLTHSEPT
-228 SLTRSEPASTPSLG
+228 STPSLG

-247 SGAKKDSLSNLMRED
+247 SGAKKDSLSVGPPRLRHPQNLMRED

-319 SRVLIRLND
+319 SRVLIRLSD

-341 IARSFLSDHVL
+341 IARSFLNDHVL

-388 WPEVLDDGCNVNV
+388 WPEVLEDGCNVNV

-433 DGSYHFYPKESFIE
+433 DGSYHFVGAA
-447 WEIEEMQEDNAN
+447 W
-459 GVLEFHVKGGS
+459 GG
-470 EDDFFPTSVEFESPR
+470 E
-485 TFLDAS
+485 A
-491 VVEVLQVADS
+491 
-501 APVSFSQSKSMR
+501 
-513 VSTYTIA
+513 